1 MRRIC
6 TMAALLAMVASG
18 APAAVAAA
26 PQSDRQIAELSGPVK
41 SVRLEVLKFDNYTGK
56 LDTDRMPGPEEWY
69 DRAGSPVEQ
78 KYHTPDFIEDRHPQR
93 IDGRPVHRDSRDVIP
108 DFHPNIGSVHG
119 KSLCNRDACAQYR

>member
-26 PQSDRQIAELSGPVK
+26 PQSDRHIAELLGPVK

-56 LDTDRMPGPEEWY
+56 LDTERMPGPEEWY
-69 DRAGSPVEQ
+69 DRAGNLVEQ

-93 IDGRPVHRDSRDVIP
+93 IDARAAGPS
-108 DFHPNIGSVHG
+108 
-119 KSLCNRDACAQYR
+119 